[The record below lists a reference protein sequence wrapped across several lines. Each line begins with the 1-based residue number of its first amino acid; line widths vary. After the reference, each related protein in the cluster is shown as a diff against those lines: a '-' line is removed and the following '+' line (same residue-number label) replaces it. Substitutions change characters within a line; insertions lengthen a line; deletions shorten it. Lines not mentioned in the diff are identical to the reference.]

1 MRTLPLRLAP
11 VEGESLPGYV
21 ARYSH
26 TFQFPPGDVLRALGL
41 DGGTG
46 LVLAAGRYGGWLAA
60 DQLEHVAFATGIDP
74 ATVERMLLS
83 RFAGRALQQPA
94 EAVNTALAAAVKA
107 HEVLIRCSRFCPHC
121 LHENSAW
128 LLCWQLGWSFI
139 CVAHRVL
146 LVRRCPSCD
155 TVPKAALRHSWPSD
169 RSGALSDPTRC
180 AHRLSRELCRGQLAK
195 ADTPTV
201 DDATVAAQRRIN
213 AVLNGESTPTLAGV
227 QLEPEIYL
235 RDVLTLCN
243 LLDRHARPPGQ
254 ATPSRLLGRRLHDHP
269 ADLAAVLPRA
279 LALADLAD
287 PEALTEALRALAD
300 QRYRDDGLTLLAS
313 KTGAMSGQLTAV
325 LQGAVSQA
333 VWASPSRQ
341 LGLHPSA
348 HRRPGDL
355 DERLQP
361 PHVPQLFWVED
372 YDQELAHLFEFDD
385 FTHWLG
391 RRFCSVLLA
400 RMLTPLDWQ
409 GAVRYLG
416 FPERFI
422 NGGYNTTFAKL
433 RSSGR
438 FDELA
443 IRVKAIA
450 NRHVND
456 GLIDY
461 KQRRARLADW
471 DGIEIESWHLLQ
483 PRPRPLSPW
492 RRVDMP
498 VRRAQASLWVWC
510 HLTSGHE
517 RAAPVPIPTAR
528 GLSDQT
534 MFIRDAL
541 PTLRERLQILGELLL
556 TTPASA
562 RSTLHNRLA
571 AALHQHGYLTESYYL
586 DTVDPLITSRVLA
599 HVGAHTGIDIPTLK
613 TPCQRTQTPPAVT
626 HARLLAAALLRRT
639 ALASWS
645 AVAATIGWGANR
657 LACDGRAYNAAV
669 ERQPRLADELEQL
682 RRAIEDWQ
690 TPAPLVPTTPHRERM
705 SHVAKRIR
713 ACAGE
718 LFTGPYGPDVALRAS
733 IAVCREH
740 TDLTG
745 ETLAAIHHIKDAQL
759 AFSRATL
766 ASHQHADCDFD
777 RRYRQLLNHAQAAQ
791 REAGFANA
799 NLKRGLTTGRAI

>member
-26 TFQFPPGDVLRALGL
+26 TFQFPPGDALRALGL

-46 LVLAAGRYGGWLAA
+46 LVLAAGRYGAWLSP
-60 DQLEHVAFATGIDP
+60 DQLKHVAFATGIDP

-83 RFAGRALQQPA
+83 RFAGRAFEQPA
-94 EAVNTALAAAVKA
+94 GAPVPALAAAAQA
-107 HEVLIRCSRFCPHC
+107 HEVLIRCSRFCPPC
-121 LHENSAW
+121 MHENGAW
-128 LLCWQLGWSFI
+128 LLGWQLGWSFI

-146 LVRRCPSCD
+146 LVRHCPSCD
-155 TVPKAALRHSWPSD
+155 TVPKRVLRGRWPSD
-169 RSGALSDPTRC
+169 RSGVLSDPARC
-180 AHRLSRELCRGQLAK
+180 AYRSGRGLCRGRLAS
-195 ADTPTV
+195 ADTTTV
-201 DDATVAAQRRIN
+201 GDAALSAQRRIN
-213 AVLNGESTPTLAGV
+213 ALLNGESHPTLAGV
-227 QLEPEIYL
+227 ALEPAIYL
-235 RDVLTLCN
+235 RDLLTLCN
-243 LLDRHARPPGQ
+243 LLHRHARPPAQ
-254 ATPSRLLGRRLHDHP
+254 ATRSCVLGRRLHDHP
-269 ADLAAVLPRA
+269 ADLAEVLPLA
-279 LALADLAD
+279 LALADLPD
-287 PEALTEALRALAD
+287 PDALTEALRELAD

-313 KTGAMSGQLTAV
+313 KTGPTSAQLAAV
-325 LQGAVSQA
+325 LQRAVSQA
-333 VWASPSRQ
+333 VWASASRQ
-341 LGLHPSA
+341 LGFHPGA
-348 HRRPGDL
+348 HQRPDDL
-355 DERLQP
+355 DQRLQP
-361 PHVPQLFWVED
+361 RHVPQLFWAED
-372 YDQELAHLFEFDD
+372 YHREIADLFDFDD

-409 GAVRYLG
+409 GAVRHLD

-438 FDELA
+438 FEQLS

-450 NRHVND
+450 NRHANG

-510 HLTSGHE
+510 HLSSGHE
-517 RAAPVPIPTAR
+517 RAAPIPIPTAR

-556 TTPASA
+556 TTPSNA

-571 AALHQHGYLTESYYL
+571 AALHQHGYLTESYSL
-586 DTVDPLITSRVLA
+586 DTIDPLITSRVLA

-613 TPCQRTQTPPAVT
+613 APCERTQTPPAVT

-657 LACDGRAYNAAV
+657 LASDGRAYNAAL

-682 RRAIEDWQ
+682 TRAIEDWQ
-690 TPAPLVPTTPHRERM
+690 APAPLIPTTPHRERM
-705 SHVAKRIR
+705 HHVAKRIQ
-713 ACAGE
+713 ACAAE
-718 LFTGPYGPDVALRAS
+718 LFTAPYGPGVALRTS
-733 IAVCREH
+733 IAVCRDY
-740 TDLTG
+740 TDLTC
-745 ETLAAIHHIKDAQL
+745 ETIAAIYHVKDAQP
-759 AFSRATL
+759 AFSRATV
-766 ASHQHADCDFD
+766 ANHRNGDCAFD
-777 RRYRQLLNHAQAAQ
+777 GRYRQLLNHAQTAQ
-791 REAGFANA
+791 QEAGFTNA
-799 NLKRGLTTGRAI
+799 NLKRGLASNNPK